1 MDNYSVPLS
10 AMSSVPLFLVKAN
23 DAEYNSNRTGRT
35 ITPSPCPVCRGESME
50 EKIKSE
56 NMVIAGPC
64 SIESLEQAMDTAK
77 YLKSLGV
84 KNFRGGAFKPRT
96 SPDSFQG
103 LGHEALEIMKAV
115 KKETGL
121 ITSTEVM
128 DGKDLDAVYD
138 AVDIIQIG
146 SRNMHNYTLLQTVG
160 AQNKPIILKRGMSAT
175 IEEWI
180 KASEYIRREGNENII
195 MCERGIRTFDTYTRN
210 TMDIAAIPII
220 KKETGLRVIAD
231 PSHGTGRKE
240 LILPMSRAAL
250 AAGADGIMVE
260 VHPNPAQALSD
271 GEQSLSFEEFYEI
284 YQEIK
289 N

>member
-1 MDNYSVPLS
+1 M
-10 AMSSVPLFLVKAN
+10 
-23 DAEYNSNRTGRT
+23 R
-35 ITPSPCPVCRGESME
+35 
-50 EKIKSE
+50 E
-56 NMVIAGPC
+56 NFRKENLVIAGPC

-103 LGHEALEIMKAV
+103 LGREALSIMKRV
-115 KKETGL
+115 KKETGM
-121 ITSTEVM
+121 ITSTELM
-128 DGKDLDAVYD
+128 DGKDLKAVYD

-160 AQNKPIILKRGMSAT
+160 AQDKPIILKRGMSAT

-180 KASEYIRREGNENII
+180 KASEYIRREGNDDII

-210 TMDIAAIPII
+210 TMDIAAIPVI
-220 KKETGLRVIAD
+220 KKETGLPVIAD
-231 PSHGTGRKE
+231 PSHGTGIKE
-240 LILPMSRAAL
+240 LILPMSKAAI
-250 AAGADGIMVE
+250 AAGADGLMIE
-260 VHPNPAQALSD
+260 VHPDPKKALSD
-271 GEQSLSFEEFYEI
+271 GEQSLNFEEFYEI

>member
-1 MDNYSVPLS
+1 MNELKS
-10 AMSSVPLFLVKAN
+10 
-23 DAEYNSNRTGRT
+23 EQNRT
-35 ITPSPCPVCRGESME
+35 
-50 EKIKSE
+50 EKII
-56 NMVIAGPC
+56 IAGPC
-64 SIESLEQAMDTAK
+64 SIESYEQAIKTAK
-77 YLKSLGV
+77 YLQGLGV

-96 SPDSFQG
+96 SPESFQG
-103 LGHEALEIMKAV
+103 LGHEALEILKAV
-115 KKETGL
+115 RKETGL

-146 SRNMHNYTLLQTVG
+146 SRNMHNYALLKTVG
-160 AQNKPIILKRGMSAT
+160 AQDKPIILKRGMSAT
-175 IEEWI
+175 MEEWI
-180 KASEYIRREGNENII
+180 KASEYIRSEGNDKII

-210 TMDIAAIPII
+210 TLDIAAIPII
-220 KKETGLRVIAD
+220 KNETGLRVIAD

-240 LILPMSRAAL
+240 LILPMSKAAL

-260 VHPNPAQALSD
+260 VHPDPEKALSD
-271 GEQSLSFEEFYEI
+271 GAQSLTFEEFNRI

>member
-1 MDNYSVPLS
+1 
-10 AMSSVPLFLVKAN
+10 
-23 DAEYNSNRTGRT
+23 
-35 ITPSPCPVCRGESME
+35 ME
-50 EKIKSE
+50 EKIRIEK
-56 NMVIAGPC
+56 MVIAGPC

-103 LGHEALEIMKAV
+103 LGHEALEILKAV

-128 DGKDLDAVYD
+128 DGKDLKAVYD

-146 SRNMHNYTLLQTVG
+146 SRNMHNYPLLQTVG
-160 AQNKPIILKRGMSAT
+160 AQDKPIILKRGMSAT
-175 IEEWI
+175 MEEWI

-220 KKETGLRVIAD
+220 KNETGLRVIAD

-260 VHPNPAQALSD
+260 IHPNPKEALSD
-271 GEQSLSFEEFYEI
+271 GEQSLTFEEFSEI